1 MPAWKPTTPTS
12 NGYQRMRPRD
22 LAFPPP
28 CDVPPEVLAPLGCS
42 VPSSDPFFAVGDFRS
57 RSRSEVPASTV
68 LPVGYGSQRASG
80 GVLVMFPPNSSA
92 SSSTNSSSA
101 ALHNNNYVVPPG
113 RCHRRHASVC
123 CDGGACPSDHPL
135 YVDTQLANNPQN
147 PFDKKRSPVAHMV
160 DLVKGRSRTNSMMSS
175 TSPLCFTVDAAA
187 MANTNSPI
195 RSPAIR
201 PRTATTGNRYSRAVV
216 LQGMHSQRSLDE
228 SASPVALGHTA
239 LLVRESAFLNASA
252 FDGAQLTSVT
262 SALPEINKIIFENQD
277 AVYSLF
283 MKAHKCY
290 DLIPTSSKL
299 VVFDV
304 QLPVRKAFYALVYN
318 GVRAAPLW
326 DSTKNEFVGMLT
338 ITDFIQILHKYYK
351 ADANHEGIKEL
362 EEHKII
368 TWREEFE
375 RDGRLPPLVTIDP
388 SESLYHAVQMLC
400 DNKIHR
406 LPVLEHSTGNI
417 SYILTHKRLIKFLFL
432 YINDLPKPAF
442 MEKTPKELGIGSWG
456 DVCTINMGTPL
467 IDALRTFLSKR
478 VSALP
483 LVDDM
488 GKVVDIYAKFD
499 VINLAAEKAYN
510 NLDVS
515 VHEALRH
522 RSDWFE
528 GVRKCS
534 VMDSLMT
541 VVEVIVKAEVHRLIV
556 TDEEQKVVGII
567 SLGGNGSVKSPFYYL
582 KVPYNFF

>member
-1 MPAWKPTTPTS
+1 MRSTDGRRVPRKVAKRMKTATSIQENLKAISEKVLRPSLSTTHIDISPSSRDYRTQSSSTMSAVPIPHNVYRRQSVDSAVVIGSPTRRFFETFREKMHLRGRRNS
-12 NGYQRMRPRD
+12 HREERD
-22 LAFPPP
+22 DVDPLEHLAFPPP

-239 LLVRESAFLNASA
+239 LLVREVSVPPRISACAK
-252 FDGAQLTSVT
+252 
-262 SALPEINKIIFENQD
+262 P
-277 AVYSLF
+277 
-283 MKAHKCY
+283 
-290 DLIPTSSKL
+290 L
-299 VVFDV
+299 VVC
-304 QLPVRKAFYALVYN
+304 
-318 GVRAAPLW
+318 
-326 DSTKNEFVGMLT
+326 
-338 ITDFIQILHKYYK
+338 
-351 ADANHEGIKEL
+351 
-362 EEHKII
+362 
-368 TWREEFE
+368 
-375 RDGRLPPLVTIDP
+375 P
-388 SESLYHAVQMLC
+388 SAV
-400 DNKIHR
+400 
-406 LPVLEHSTGNI
+406 
-417 SYILTHKRLIKFLFL
+417 
-432 YINDLPKPAF
+432 
-442 MEKTPKELGIGSWG
+442 
-456 DVCTINMGTPL
+456 
-467 IDALRTFLSKR
+467 
-478 VSALP
+478 
-483 LVDDM
+483 
-488 GKVVDIYAKFD
+488 
-499 VINLAAEKAYN
+499 
-510 NLDVS
+510 
-515 VHEALRH
+515 
-522 RSDWFE
+522 
-528 GVRKCS
+528 
-534 VMDSLMT
+534 
-541 VVEVIVKAEVHRLIV
+541 
-556 TDEEQKVVGII
+556 
-567 SLGGNGSVKSPFYYL
+567 
-582 KVPYNFF
+582 